1 MTLAATTRDKTLSME
16 QKRDLERHV
25 QTILLSA
32 LTALMIGLGG
42 FIWNING
49 TIIGMRVESDFRYK
63 AIEDAG
69 KKLDEIQQNLKTIE
83 QRVSD
88 LENDK
93 KNLKY

>member
-1 MTLAATTRDKTLSME
+1 MEILTIME

-49 TIIGMRVESDFRYK
+49 TVIGMRVESSFRYQ

-83 QRVSD
+83 QRVSQ
-88 LENDK
+88 LENNK
-93 KNLKY
+93 TNGK